1 MFINNTGQWANE
13 IFGSAQLNDPR
24 RTKRLVKIVKDM
36 TTAVDKSIAQASLD
50 PASIEGAYRFMRNDC
65 IDSENIAQAGYKRTD
80 ELVEN
85 SNIVL
90 AIQDTTE
97 LTYKHS
103 VCKELGNVSTA
114 NHHKPSKKRTILVHS
129 TLMIDAEQEHTIGL
143 ANQHYWVRQE
153 KVKGTPKELAKR
165 DKTEKESYKWE
176 RNISQL
182 SERLSSMQNVIDVCD
197 READMYEYLSYQI
210 SHNNRFVVRAKENRC
225 LLNSDKKLLE
235 QISQAE
241 PCGYKKVNIA
251 QRGGKFPRKTR
262 TAELAISYT
271 SVTLKAP
278 QTIKD
283 KQGLKVTIIQCQE
296 INSQNEDEKLCWNL
310 YTTEQINN
318 AEDAKR
324 IVRFYE
330 LRWRIEEFHKVWK
343 SDGTK
348 IESSRLQTLK
358 SIQRIAI
365 IKAFIA
371 VRIFQVRELMKNNK
385 AAEKIVC
392 TDYVSPISW
401 KILWKTIEKKKTLPS
416 STPSLYWL
424 YYAIAKLG
432 GWYDSKGTG
441 KVGLKTFWEGWM
453 KLMNLVEAYEMLQ
466 SLNLE

>member
-13 IFGSAQLNDPR
+13 TFGSAQLNDPR

-65 IDSENIAQAGYKRTD
+65 IDSESIAQAGYKRTD
-80 ELVEN
+80 ELVEK
-85 SNIVL
+85 SNVVL

-129 TLMIDAEQEHTIGL
+129 TLMIDADKEHTIGL
-143 ANQHYWVRQE
+143 ANQHYWIRQE

-165 DKTEKESYKWE
+165 DKAEKESYKWE

-182 SERLSSMQNVIDVCD
+182 SGRLSSMQNVIDVCD
-197 READMYEYLSYQI
+197 READMYEYLYYQI
-210 SHNNRFVVRAKENRC
+210 SHNNRFIVRSKENRC

-235 QISQAE
+235 KISLAK
-241 PCGYKKVNIA
+241 PCGYKKVKIA
-251 QRGGKFPRKTR
+251 QRGGKFPRKAR

-278 QTIKD
+278 QAIKD
-283 KQGLKVTIIQCQE
+283 KQGLKVTVIQCQE
-296 INSQNEDEKLCWNL
+296 VNNPNEKLCWRL
-310 YTTEQINN
+310 YTTEPINN

-358 SIQRIAI
+358 SIKRIAI

-371 VRIFQVRELMKNNK
+371 VRIFQMREITMDNEAAKN
-385 AAEKIVC
+385 ILC
-392 TDYVSPISW
+392 TVYVSTISW
-401 KILWKTIEKKKTLPS
+401 KILWKFLEKKKQLPS
-416 STPSLYWL
+416 NPPSLYWL

-432 GWYDSKGTG
+432 GWYDSKRTG
-441 KVGLKTFWEGWM
+441 KVGLKIFWEGWM

-466 SLNLE
+466 SLDLE